1 MKTIPALAA
10 WACAA
15 SCSVT
20 LAAPPPTLSFDDV
33 RSGMRGEG
41 RTVFEGNRI
50 ETFQVEIVGK
60 LPRIGPDQNLI
71 LARLTGGPLAQT
83 GVLAGMS
90 GSPVWVDGKLV
101 GAVAYSWGFSK
112 EALAGITPIA
122 EMFAVSR
129 REVAPRARAAALERG
144 ALDLAREPAR
154 LATFFERDLPRRLPV
169 LSLPAVRAVPIAVAG
184 MAPEGFS
191 RVAPG
196 LAAAGF
202 LPVQSGSA
210 GAGSGPPPKLEPGSP
225 VGVQLVRGDVDI
237 TATGTVTWVDGDQV
251 YAFGH
256 PLYGLGSVDLPLTA
270 ARVETL
276 LASLN
281 ASSKIAVPL
290 DEIGAFRQDRTA
302 AIWGRLGVKPRM
314 IPVRLQWSD
323 ASGGRRAYAFDVAS
337 DPLLGPL
344 LLYNVL
350 NGIVGGNERI
360 YGTTTLRLR
369 EGSVI
374 KIDGEDDVELDNLFA
389 GDSAPGYATGLSAY
403 ILYLLMNNDWRTPS
417 ISGVNLILDYEDG
430 PRTAV
435 IRRVTLDRHRVHAGE
450 KVHAAIVLSPYRG
463 PDQVLERE
471 IEIPEETPAGRLLVQ
486 VGDAGS
492 VSRAESADDPVG
504 PRDLGQLVRLI
515 NRLRRNDRVYVV
527 GSRQD
532 AGVSL
537 GGARLPNLP
546 PSALGILTRPRST
559 GNYALLP
566 LRVVLE
572 EEIRT
577 DYAVEGFARVQLEVE
592 ER

>member
-1 MKTIPALAA
+1 MKTLPALAA
-10 WACAA
+10 WALAA
-15 SCSVT
+15 SCSMA
-20 LAAPPPTLSFDDV
+20 LAAVPPTLSFDDV
-33 RSGMRGEG
+33 RTGMRGEG

-90 GSPVWVDGKLV
+90 GSPVWIDGKLV

-112 EALAGITPIA
+112 EAIAGITPIA

-129 REVAPRARAAALERG
+129 REVAPRARGASLGPG
-144 ALDLAREPAR
+144 ALDLAKDPVR
-154 LATFFERDLPRRLPV
+154 LARFFELDLPRRLPA
-169 LSLPAVRAVPIAVAG
+169 LALPAARTVPIAVSG
-184 MAPEGFS
+184 VAPEAFA
-191 RVAPG
+191 RIAPG

-210 GAGSGPPPKLEPGSP
+210 GSGSGPAPRLEPGSP
-225 VGVQLVRGDVDI
+225 VGVQLVRGDVDM

-256 PLYGLGSVDLPLTA
+256 PLYGLGAVDLPLTA

-276 LASLN
+276 LASLQS
-281 ASSKIAVPL
+281 SSKIAVPL
-290 DEIGAFRQDRTA
+290 EEIGAFRQDRAA
-302 AIWGRLGVKPRM
+302 AIWGRLGSRPRM
-314 IPVRLQWSD
+314 IPVRLQWTD
-323 ASGGRRAYAFDVAS
+323 TSGGRRAYAFDVAA

-350 NGIVGGNERI
+350 NGIVGGNERT
-360 YGTTTLRLR
+360 YGTATVRLR
-369 EGSVI
+369 QGSVI
-374 KIDGEDDVELDNLFA
+374 KIEGEDDVELDNLFA
-389 GDSAPGYATGLSAY
+389 GDSASGYATGLSAY
-403 ILYLLMNNDWRTPS
+403 VLYLLMNNDWRTPS
-417 ISGVNLILDYEDG
+417 VSGVNLLLDYEDG
-430 PRTAV
+430 PRTAT
-435 IRRVTLDRHRVHAGE
+435 IRRVSLDRHHVRAGE
-450 KVHAAIVLSPYRG
+450 KVRATIVLSPYRG
-463 PDQVLERE
+463 ADQIVERE
-471 IEIPEETPAGRLLVQ
+471 IEIPKETPAGRLLVQ

-492 VSRAESADDPVG
+492 VSRAESADDRVA

-515 NRLRRNDRVYVV
+515 NRLRRNDRVYIV

-537 GGARLPNLP
+537 GGTRLPNLP

-566 LRVVLE
+566 LRGVLE

-577 DYAVEGFARVQLEVE
+577 EYAVDGFARVPLEVD

>member
-1 MKTIPALAA
+1 
-10 WACAA
+10 
-15 SCSVT
+15 
-20 LAAPPPTLSFDDV
+20 
-33 RSGMRGEG
+33 MRGEG
-41 RTVFEGNRI
+41 RTVFEGSRI

-90 GSPVWVDGKLV
+90 GSPVWIDGKLV

-112 EALAGITPIA
+112 EAIAGITPIA

-129 REVAPRARAAALERG
+129 REVAPRNRAASLEPK
-144 ALDLAREPAR
+144 ALDLAREPDR
-154 LATFFERDLPRRLPV
+154 LANFFERDLPRRLPV
-169 LSLPAVRAVPIAVAG
+169 LSLPAARTVPIAVSG
-184 MAPEGFS
+184 VGPEAFS
-191 RVAPG
+191 RIAPG

-210 GAGSGPPPKLEPGSP
+210 GAGSGPAPKLEPGSP
-225 VGVQLVRGDVDI
+225 VGVQLVRGDIDM

-256 PLYGLGSVDLPLTA
+256 PLYGLGAVDLPLTA

-276 LASLN
+276 LASLQS
-281 ASSKIAVPL
+281 SSKIAVPL
-290 DEIGAFRQDRTA
+290 EEIGAFRQDRSA
-302 AIWGRLGVKPRM
+302 GIWGRLAAKPRM
-314 IPVRLQWSD
+314 IPVRLQWTD
-323 ASGGRRAYAFDVAS
+323 TSGGRRAYAFDVAA

-350 NGIVGGNERI
+350 NGIVGGNERT
-360 YGTTTLRLR
+360 YGTATLRLR
-369 EGSVI
+369 QGSVI

-389 GDSAPGYATGLSAY
+389 GDSASGYATGLSAY

-417 ISGVNLILDYEDG
+417 VSGVNLLLDYEDG
-430 PRTAV
+430 PRTAT
-435 IRRVTLDRHRVHAGE
+435 IRRVSLDRHHVHAGD
-450 KVHAAIVLSPYRG
+450 KVRATIVLSPYRG
-463 PDQVLERE
+463 ADQILERE
-471 IEIPEETPAGRLLVQ
+471 IAIPKETPPGRLLLQ
-486 VGDAGS
+486 VGDAGA
-492 VSRAESADDPVG
+492 VSRAESADDPVA

-515 NRLRRNDRVYVV
+515 NRLRRNDRVYIV

-566 LRVVLE
+566 LRGVLE
-572 EEIRT
+572 DEIRT
-577 DYAVEGFARVQLEVE
+577 EFAIDGFARVPLEVE